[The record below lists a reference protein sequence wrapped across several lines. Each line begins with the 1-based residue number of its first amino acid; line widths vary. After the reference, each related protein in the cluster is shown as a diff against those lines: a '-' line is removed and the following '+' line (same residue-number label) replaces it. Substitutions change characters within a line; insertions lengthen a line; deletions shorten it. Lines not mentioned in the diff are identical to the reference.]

1 MTFPVFIKA
10 SKTRVS
16 IAKEIKEVNRL
27 RMQFERSM
35 TSRLMLVFKRTGKSA
50 SAEYM
55 RSGDIYQSLIPL
67 ENDLRKV
74 FEASYRAVIEKF
86 ADRVY
91 TNRKADRFSQ
101 LVFDYTFMNAGAKI
115 TGIAETT
122 GKLINKA
129 ILDGEKEGLGASKI
143 GKLIQE
149 RTFGS
154 IGRSRAVT
162 IARTETHAA
171 ASFATDTA
179 TRELALPAQRKR
191 WVSVSDARTR
201 TGHSAANGQ
210 EVGIDEK
217 FLVPYKGATVE
228 MSYPHDG
235 SGGAGNNINCRCLAI
250 YFTDEDALF
259 DDATPVA
266 PVAPVVPVPPV
277 PVAPVDPI
285 NISPFKA
292 YAVTNTFKSP
302 LIDGY
307 NNESFPVMS
316 RKDAMKRLNDD
327 LKDASLDD
335 RYNSVPAFN
344 RSRTDKFGKVY
355 GDFKNL
361 SDDAIKMMAVINTE
375 LNYFADFLGVPRV
388 RGYSYGT
395 GKDTSIASMGDGI
408 MNINSKYF
416 NKYAEEM
423 RNPIDSVSINKKL
436 DVLNKQ
442 YKILDDELNVLTAQQ
457 VKLREQRRDGTYEA
471 DEWIKE
477 FETLEAEINKKLKAQ
492 RVIRGERLLIID
504 GQKFDDYKIG
514 GSKPYTAEK
523 YYDTGLDHMR
533 STMYHEFGHQIHQR
547 LNAIVSE
554 KGFLMGMPTEDKL
567 QKYFLSKFKL
577 KKKRAEV
584 FSTQYAEEN
593 AYEWFAEQFSLFAM
607 NKGGDMVT
615 PEFIQFME
623 ELFNVKKFR

>member
-27 RMQFERSM
+27 RLQFERSM

-55 RSGDIYQSLIPL
+55 RSGDINQSLVPL

-74 FEASYRAVIEKF
+74 FETSYRAVIEKF

-149 RTFGS
+149 RTSGS

-259 DDATPVA
+259 DDATPVT
-266 PVAPVVPVPPV
+266 PVAPIVPVPPV

-285 NISPFKA
+285 NISPFKT

-302 LIDGY
+302 VIDSY
-307 NNESFPVMS
+307 NNESFPVMRPKEAYDRL
-316 RKDAMKRLNDD
+316 RKDLKEASGNDG
-327 LKDASLDD
+327 
-335 RYNSVPAFN
+335 YNRVPAYTN
-344 RSRTDKFGKVY
+344 STTAKFGRMH
-355 GDFKNL
+355 GNFQNL
-361 SDDAIKMMAVINTE
+361 EDDVIKMMAVVSTE
-375 LNYFADFLGVPRV
+375 LNYFSDFLGIPRI
-388 RGYSYGT
+388 RGYNLGSG
-395 GKDTSIASMGDGI
+395 GAIASMGDGI
-408 MNINSKYF
+408 MSINPKYF
-416 NKYAEEM
+416 TQYAKDM
-423 RNPIDSVSINKKL
+423 RNPLDTKSINKKL
-436 DVLNKQ
+436 AIVDKE
-442 YKILDDELNVLTAQQ
+442 YTKLDKELDVLTAQQ
-457 VKLREQRRDGTYEA
+457 VKLREQRRDGTYEP

-477 FETLEAEINKKLKAQ
+477 FERLETEILTKLKRQKA
-492 RVIRGERLLIID
+492 IRSERLIL
-504 GQKFDDYKIG
+504 GASERFDDYKIG
-514 GSKPYTAEK
+514 GAKPFTAEK
-523 YYDTGLDHMR
+523 YFDTGLDHMR
-533 STMYHEFGHQIHQR
+533 STMYHEFGHHIHQ
-547 LNAIVSE
+547 LYKANISPA
-554 KGFLMGMPTEDKL
+554 GFLVAKPTEDVLK
-567 QKYFLSKFKL
+567 KFFLSKFRMKA
-577 KKKRAEV
+577 KRAKV
-584 FSTQYAEEN
+584 FSTKYAEDDHF
-593 AYEWFAEQFSLFAM
+593 EWFAEQFSLFAM
-607 NKGGDMVT
+607 NKGGDIVT
-615 PEFIQFME
+615 PEFIELME
-623 ELFNVKKFR
+623 ELFNDKKFR

>member
-27 RMQFERSM
+27 RLQFERSM

-55 RSGDIYQSLIPL
+55 RSGDINQSLIPL

-74 FEASYRAVIEKF
+74 FETSYRAVIEKF

-149 RTFGS
+149 RTSGS

-266 PVAPVVPVPPV
+266 VKPVIPKPVIPVGTDNKPIIDLTDIITLAPKS
-277 PVAPVDPI
+277 D
-285 NISPFKA
+285 
-292 YAVTNTFKSP
+292 VTK
-302 LIDGY
+302 LQ
-307 NNESFPVMS
+307 
-316 RKDAMKRLNDD
+316 
-327 LKDASLDD
+327 
-335 RYNSVPAFN
+335 
-344 RSRTDKFGKVY
+344 
-355 GDFKNL
+355 
-361 SDDAIKMMAVINTE
+361 MM
-375 LNYFADFLGVPRV
+375 
-388 RGYSYGT
+388 
-395 GKDTSIASMGDGI
+395 
-408 MNINSKYF
+408 
-416 NKYAEEM
+416 
-423 RNPIDSVSINKKL
+423 
-436 DVLNKQ
+436 DVLNEQLTPQTARIVDNLPKPSRVLNGRGV
-442 YKILDDELNVLTAQQ
+442 YYSSTEILQTGLERKTFSHEYGHHIDAVIHKDKASFSYAEPFWSTVGLRDAVIKDSASLGFKNKM
-457 VKLREQRRDGTYEA
+457 KLVDKA
-471 DEWIKE
+471 ALLD
-477 FETLEAEINKKLKAQ
+477 KLKDQ
-492 RVIRGERLLIID
+492 LYVTKTKTIQVRKRDWDTGEMTMIDKEITVQELAFEGAEGLSDIID
-504 GQKFDDYKIG
+504 GFSKGLFYKNHG
-514 GSKPYTAEK
+514 A
-523 YYDTGLDHMR
+523 
-533 STMYHEFGHQIHQR
+533 FGHGVNYWKKRRYGVMSEAFANLFSIQTAPTAMKWAKKN
-547 LNAIVSE
+547 LPELTKAFNA
-554 KGFLMGMPTEDKL
+554 
-567 QKYFLSKFKL
+567 KL
-577 KKKRAEV
+577 K
-584 FSTQYAEEN
+584 
-593 AYEWFAEQFSLFAM
+593 
-607 NKGGDMVT
+607 
-615 PEFIQFME
+615 
-623 ELFNVKKFR
+623 ELDNGN

>member
-259 DDATPVA
+259 DDATPVT
-266 PVAPVVPVPPV
+266 PVAPVVPV
-277 PVAPVDPI
+277 APDIPDQPSIPTVERVVISDLII
-285 NISPFKA
+285 NIK
-292 YAVTNTFKSP
+292 TK
-302 LIDGY
+302 
-307 NNESFPVMS
+307 
-316 RKDAMKRLNDD
+316 
-327 LKDASLDD
+327 
-335 RYNSVPAFN
+335 
-344 RSRTDKFGKVY
+344 
-355 GDFKNL
+355 
-361 SDDAIKMMAVINTE
+361 
-375 LNYFADFLGVPRV
+375 
-388 RGYSYGT
+388 
-395 GKDTSIASMGDGI
+395 
-408 MNINSKYF
+408 
-416 NKYAEEM
+416 
-423 RNPIDSVSINKKL
+423 
-436 DVLNKQ
+436 
-442 YKILDDELNVLTAQQ
+442 
-457 VKLREQRRDGTYEA
+457 
-471 DEWIKE
+471 
-477 FETLEAEINKKLKAQ
+477 KKLKEFDDHINDNTNDLQ
-492 RVIRGERLLIID
+492 KRVINKAEKPTNIKNDKRGRYFSDTKIIWTDTKGETIEHEYGHHIDHVLSPDISDIGQPIRFGEDKYLSIQDEKFQRAFIDDSAKLGLGKFGGFNRD
-504 GQKFDDYKIG
+504 GILGHQLEAGFDDKLPAFKKLLFSQEEGTLKKRGRMYTYTKNVPNFDGATGISDILDAMTSG
-514 GSKPYTAEK
+514 RFQKNHRVFGHGQAYYTRVGSKYKETFANLFACYGRPKAW
-523 YYDTGLDHMR
+523 
-533 STMYHEFGHQIHQR
+533 
-547 LNAIVSE
+547 
-554 KGFLMGMPTEDKL
+554 
-567 QKYFLSKFKL
+567 
-577 KKKRAEV
+577 AEV
-584 FSTQYAEEN
+584 KR
-593 AYEWFAEQFSLFAM
+593 LFPNLATRF
-607 NKGGDMVT
+607 V
-615 PEFIQFME
+615 ELME
-623 ELFNVKKFR
+623 DYDVNG

>member
-55 RSGDIYQSLIPL
+55 RSGDINQSLVPL

-122 GKLINKA
+122 GKIINKA
-129 ILDGEKEGLGASKI
+129 ILDGEKEGIGVSKI

-149 RTFGS
+149 RTSGS

-171 ASFATDTA
+171 ASYATDTA

-191 WVSVSDARTR
+191 WVSVSDDRTR

-259 DDATPVA
+259 DDATPVT
-266 PVAPVVPVPPV
+266 PVAPVVPVPQV

-285 NISPFKA
+285 NISPFKT

-302 LIDGY
+302 VIDSY
-307 NNESFPVMS
+307 NNESFPVMKPKEAYDRL
-316 RKDAMKRLNDD
+316 RKD
-327 LKDASLDD
+327 LKEASENVG
-335 RYNSVPAFN
+335 YNSVPLFQGVK
-344 RSRTDKFGKVY
+344 TTQY
-355 GDFKNL
+355 GRMYGNFQNL
-361 SDDAIKMMAVINTE
+361 EDDVIKMMAVINTE
-375 LNYFADFLGVPRV
+375 LNYFSDFLEIPRM
-388 RGYSYGT
+388 RGYNLGA
-395 GKDTSIASMGDGI
+395 GRAIASQGDGV
-408 MNINSKYF
+408 MNINPEYFARFAKDMRDPTDPKIVSKKLSIIDKELVSISDELIILSRERNKLLDDRDAGIFTTAQIFDRLEAIKAEIMLKNQRRVDLRQNGRNLEKYEKFDNYTIGGAKPYTSEKYF
-416 NKYAEEM
+416 N
-423 RNPIDSVSINKKL
+423 N
-436 DVLNKQ
+436 
-442 YKILDDELNVLTAQQ
+442 
-457 VKLREQRRDGTYEA
+457 
-471 DEWIKE
+471 
-477 FETLEAEINKKLKAQ
+477 
-492 RVIRGERLLIID
+492 
-504 GQKFDDYKIG
+504 
-514 GSKPYTAEK
+514 
-523 YYDTGLDHMR
+523 GLDHMR
-533 STMYHEFGHQIHQR
+533 STMYHEFGHHIHQYLKAQITSNGHLVGR
-547 LNAIVSE
+547 
-554 KGFLMGMPTEDKL
+554 PTEAKVK
-567 QKYFLSKFKL
+567 KYFLSKFKF
-577 KKKRAEV
+577 KKKREKI
-584 FSTQYAEEN
+584 FSTRYAEQD

-607 NKGGDMVT
+607 NRKDDLVT
-615 PEFIQFME
+615 TEFLELLE
-623 ELFNVKKFR
+623 ELFNGKKFR

>member
-27 RMQFERSM
+27 RLQFERSM

-55 RSGDIYQSLIPL
+55 RSGDINQSLVPL

-74 FEASYRAVIEKF
+74 FETSYRAVIEKF

-129 ILDGEKEGLGASKI
+129 ILDGEKEGLGVSKI

-149 RTFGS
+149 RTSGS

-259 DDATPVA
+259 DDATPVT
-266 PVAPVVPVPPV
+266 PVEPVVPVPPV

-285 NISPFKA
+285 NISPFKT

-302 LIDGY
+302 YSDGY
-307 NNESFPVMS
+307 DNESFPVMT
-316 RKDAMKRLNDD
+316 RKEATDRLNDD
-327 LKDASLDD
+327 LKDASLDE
-335 RYNSVPAFN
+335 RYNSRALY
-344 RSRTDKFGKVY
+344 RGRDDYMWGKL
-355 GDFKNL
+355 GTAGLTNDT
-361 SDDAIKMMAVINTE
+361 IKMMAVINTE
-375 LNYFADFLGVPRV
+375 LNYFADFFNIPRI
-388 RGYSYGT
+388 RGYKAGA
-395 GKDTSIASMGDGI
+395 GKSIANQGDGV
-408 MNINSKYF
+408 MAYNPVYF
-416 NKYAEEM
+416 NKWAEDM
-423 RNPIDSVSINKKL
+423 RNPVDGASVDKKL
-436 DVLNKQ
+436 TLIENEQKVIDKE
-442 YKILDDELNVLTAQQ
+442 LDDFNAQQ
-457 VKLREQRRDGTYEA
+457 IKLREQRSDGTWPYGDDA
-471 DEWIKE
+471 WIKE
-477 FETLEAEINKKLKAQ
+477 FEEIETEIFKRLRRQKELRSQGRTLMLNET
-492 RVIRGERLLIID
+492 
-504 GQKFDDYKIG
+504 FDDYKTG
-514 GSKPYTAEK
+514 GQKPFTSEK
-523 YYDTGLDHMR
+523 YFKGGIDHMR
-533 STMYHEFGHQIHQR
+533 ATMYHEFGHHIHQYKNSIIENNR
-547 LNAIVSE
+547 LY
-554 KGFLMGMPTEDKL
+554 KKPTEEKL
-567 QKYFLSKFKL
+567 NKFFLKNFKL
-577 KKKRAEV
+577 KKNRALRL
-584 FSTQYAEEN
+584 STRYAETNSKE
-593 AYEWFAEQFSLFAM
+593 YFAEQFALYAL
-607 NKGGDMVT
+607 NKRGDFVT
-615 PEFIQFME
+615 PEFFEFME
-623 ELFNVKKFR
+623 DVFNDKKLR

>member
-27 RMQFERSM
+27 RLQFERSM

-55 RSGDIYQSLIPL
+55 RSGDINQSLIPL

-74 FEASYRAVIEKF
+74 FETSYRAVIEKF

-149 RTFGS
+149 RTSGS

-191 WVSVSDARTR
+191 WVSVSDDRTR

-235 SGGAGNNINCRCLAI
+235 SGGAGNNINCRCLAV

-259 DDATPVA
+259 DDATPVT
-266 PVAPVVPVPPV
+266 PVEPVIPVPPV

-285 NISPFKA
+285 NISPFKT

-302 LIDGY
+302 YSDSY

-316 RKDAMKRLNDD
+316 RKEATDRLNDD
-327 LKDASLDD
+327 LKDASLDL
-335 RYNSVPAFN
+335 RYNSRPLY
-344 RSRTDKFGKVY
+344 RGRDDYMWGKL
-355 GDFKNL
+355 GTSGLTN
-361 SDDAIKMMAVINTE
+361 DAIKMMAVINTE
-375 LNYFADFLGVPRV
+375 LNYFADFFNIPRI
-388 RGYSYGT
+388 RGYKSGS
-395 GKDTSIASMGDGI
+395 GKAIANQGDGVMAYNPI
-408 MNINSKYF
+408 YF
-416 NKYAEEM
+416 NKWAKDM
-423 RNPIDSVSINKKL
+423 RDPVDEANVDKKL
-436 DVLNKQ
+436 TLIDNELIKTNKE
-442 YKILDDELNVLTAQQ
+442 LDDFNAQQ
-457 VKLREQRRDGTYEA
+457 IKLRQQRSDGTWPYDDDA
-471 DEWIKE
+471 WIKE
-477 FETLEAEINKKLKAQ
+477 FEEIETEIFK
-492 RVIRGERLLIID
+492 RLRR
-504 GQKFDDYKIG
+504 QKELRSQGRALMLNETFDDYKTG
-514 GSKPYTAEK
+514 GQKPFTAEK
-523 YYDTGLDHMR
+523 YFKGGIDHMR
-533 STMYHEFGHQIHQR
+533 ATMYHEFGHHIHQYKNSIIENNR
-547 LNAIVSE
+547 LY
-554 KGFLMGMPTEDKL
+554 KKPTEEKL
-567 QKYFLSKFKL
+567 NKFFLKNFKL
-577 KKKRAEV
+577 KKNRALRL
-584 FSTQYAEEN
+584 STTYAETNSKE
-593 AYEWFAEQFSLFAM
+593 YFAEQFALYAL
-607 NKGGDMVT
+607 NKRGDFVT
-615 PEFIQFME
+615 PEFFEFME
-623 ELFNVKKFR
+623 DVFNDKKLR